1 MVTSAV
7 TGHHRKYNEKGE
19 MVPEAPKCDSET
31 RCEQKCCQENGL
43 GGLAADLRP
52 SKDAVSAQPGEARC
66 AP

>member
-7 TGHHRKYNEKGE
+7 TGHHRKYNEKG
-19 MVPEAPKCDSET
+19 DSET
-31 RCEQKCCQENGL
+31 RREQKCCQENGL